1 MAEKKMSFE
10 EALSRLEEIVG
21 EMDSGKAELDKLLE
35 LFEEGTALVRR
46 CKKDLDNAE
55 KKIKLVTEDG
65 ETEFPDRKSVE

>member
-35 LFEEGTALVRR
+35 LFEEGTTLVRK
-46 CKKDLDNAE
+46 CKKELDNAE

-65 ETEFPDRKSVE
+65 ETDFPSMK

>member
-10 EALSRLEEIVG
+10 EALARLEEIVG

-35 LFEEGTALVRR
+35 LFEEGTTLVRK
-46 CKKDLDNAE
+46 CKKELDNAE

-65 ETEFPDRKSVE
+65 ETDFTPMK

>member
-46 CKKDLDNAE
+46 CKKELDNAE

-65 ETEFPDRKSVE
+65 ETDFPPMK

>member
-1 MAEKKMSFE
+1 MSFE

-35 LFEEGTALVRR
+35 LFEEGTTLVRK
-46 CKKDLDNAE
+46 CKKELDNAE

-65 ETEFPDRKSVE
+65 ETDFPSMK

>member
-10 EALSRLEEIVG
+10 AALSRLEEIVG

-65 ETEFPDRKSVE
+65 ETEFPPTK

>member
-10 EALSRLEEIVG
+10 EALARLEEIVG

-65 ETEFPDRKSVE
+65 ETEFSPMK

>member
-10 EALSRLEEIVG
+10 EALARLEEIVG

-35 LFEEGTALVRR
+35 LFEEGTTLVRK
-46 CKKDLDNAE
+46 CKKELDNAE

-65 ETEFPDRKSVE
+65 ETDLPPMK

>member
-46 CKKDLDNAE
+46 CKKNLDNAE

-65 ETEFPDRKSVE
+65 GTEFPPMK